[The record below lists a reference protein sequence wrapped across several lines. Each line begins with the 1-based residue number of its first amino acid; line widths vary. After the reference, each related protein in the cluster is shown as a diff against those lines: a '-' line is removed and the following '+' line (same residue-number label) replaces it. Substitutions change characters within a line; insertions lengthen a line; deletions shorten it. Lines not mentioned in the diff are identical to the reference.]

1 MDLYSIPI
9 VIGLASVAI
18 AGIVALTRPFETWRR
33 VAIRLL
39 VLGAILVIG
48 TALLRVIASQ

>member
-1 MDLYSIPI
+1 MDLFGIPI

-18 AGIVALTRPFETWRR
+18 AGIVALTRPFETWRQ

-48 TALLRVIASQ
+48 TALLRALVNR